1 MCLWLVPAILWFG
14 AGCKKKPD
22 LLVDVKER
30 RSFERRVKLAV
41 QANVKK
47 RCPRPVLRGE
57 PTDGAAA
64 RNIVGLVEPTSATR
78 RCMEVV
84 RRRQP
89 ALGAALYYPSK
100 LRPPG
105 YPDRYVSRPFAG
117 VTQGEVAVVAAAR
130 ACGGAVEQL
139 REAVSRRDGCSPYR
153 PGVRCSAKWIGLLR
167 VSKGVAAQA
176 RLALINGRKRK
187 GLTLLLDLMR
197 LSQDLQRGGT
207 SWRVSNI
214 AHAVAEVALP
224 LLEQALNETTGFTS
238 VLLADLRRQLSV
250 LLNSEPH
257 PAGALRGEYLS
268 VILETLLPQFATK
281 GWKVPGVG
289 CVVKMSA
296 PKESRRER
304 RSVEAWKDVWALHAL
319 VYEQIARDMGLVCP
333 ASATPQF
340 CAQALTRLASR
351 YRKLGARA
359 FPRLQSRLSS
369 ATARRRDPGFAA
381 LMALPGANAR
391 LVAIGAG
398 RRVALAGL
406 VLSAAYRELVV
417 ERKACLGVSVF
428 DEEPLKSLR
437 RDPYSAK
444 RLSVVQVAPGRFLV
458 QSPAMK
464 KAAGRAKAPS
474 VVISCR

>member
-1 MCLWLVPAILWFG
+1 MGLWG
-14 AGCKKKPD
+14 AGCKKTPD
-22 LLVDVKER
+22 LLVDIKER
-30 RSFERRVKLAV
+30 RSFQTRVELAV
-41 QANVKK
+41 KANVKQ
-47 RCPRPVLRGE
+47 RCPRPVLRGD
-57 PTDGAAA
+57 PVDGAAA
-64 RNIVGLVEPTSATR
+64 RNIVPLVEPTSAVR
-78 RCMEVV
+78 RCLEVV

-100 LRPPG
+100 QRPPG
-105 YPDRYVSRPFAG
+105 YPDRYVSRPFEG

-130 ACGGAVEQL
+130 ACGAAAKHL
-139 REAVSRRDGCSPYR
+139 HKAVSRRDGCSPYR
-153 PGVRCSAKWIGLLR
+153 PGVRCSPRWIELLR
-167 VSKGVAAQA
+167 VSKGLAAQA
-176 RLALINGRKRK
+176 RLALINGHKRK
-187 GLTLLLDLMR
+187 GLTLLLDLLR
-197 LSQDLQRGGT
+197 LSQDLGRGGT
-207 SWRVSNI
+207 SWMVSNV
-214 AHAVAEVALP
+214 AHAVAEIALP
-224 LLEQALNETTGFTS
+224 LLEQALNETTGFTPA
-238 VLLADLRRQLSV
+238 LLADVRRQLSV

-296 PKESRRER
+296 PKASRRER

-340 CAQALTRLASR
+340 CAQALTRLTSR
-351 YRKLGARA
+351 YKRLGARA

-381 LMALPGANAR
+381 LMALPSANAR
-391 LVAIGAG
+391 LVAVGSG

-406 VLSAAYRELVV
+406 VLSAAYRELVLG
-417 ERKACLGVSVF
+417 RKACLGIAVF

-464 KAAGRAKAPS
+464 KAVGRAKGPA
-474 VVISCR
+474 VIISCR